1 MSMHVACRVAQVCCN
16 VHGISTPFPQGV
28 GAFLGVKLKSQAY
41 VAILQPLKKI
51 WFYWDKVSFCG
62 SDWPKTQSKAQ
73 AGLKGDA

>member
-1 MSMHVACRVAQVCCN
+1 MSMHVACRVAQVA
-16 VHGISTPFPQGV
+16 VMHMAFSTPFPQGL

-41 VAILQPLKKI
+41 VAIFQPLKKI